1 MPGYK
6 HSKETVTILA
16 CSNATANMKI
26 KLAMIGKSKNPGV
39 FKNISKNALPVKYF
53 NQTKLLDELWDLV
66 FQWICTTNWII
77 LKNNN
82 PPQKTVLLLD
92 NATSHPNEDELQDS
106 ETESLIFVSKRNIR
120 MSTYE
125 PRWLGDFK
133 KEISKKSF
141 NFLDWCYGPRGEYG
155 RETVTLEFEE
165 CSLLRSPILGICYRK
180 NNCQV
185 FKCVTA

>member
-26 KLAMIGKSKNPGV
+26 KLAIIGKSKNPRV

-53 NQTKLLDELWDLV
+53 NQKSCWMSSEIWFSNEFVPLTE
-66 FQWICTTNWII
+66 NI

-82 PPQKTVLLLD
+82 PLQKTVLLLD
-92 NATSHPNEDELQDS
+92 NATSHPNEDKLQDG
-106 ETESLIFVSKRNIR
+106 ETKGLIFVSKRNIR

-125 PRWLGDFK
+125 PRCFGDLRE
-133 KEISKKSF
+133 EILKKSF
-141 NFLDWCYGPRGEYG
+141 NFLY
-155 RETVTLEFEE
+155 
-165 CSLLRSPILGICYRK
+165 
-180 NNCQV
+180 
-185 FKCVTA
+185 